1 MTTGK
6 LISLSK
12 SREYTK
18 LASQVPNV
26 YMIKDGKPV
35 LDLGGHK
42 KPPDASGFLGQGGSF
57 IQGTSK
63 QEKYLRSLE

>member
-35 LDLGGHK
+35 LDPLGHRK
-42 KPPDASGFLGQGGSF
+42 APDASGFLGHGNSF
-57 IQGTSK
+57 ISGTSK